1 MADTVIKRDGHVVPF
16 NKEKIGAAILK
27 AMKYGSGIE
36 KEKIANDIADEIE
49 DELKNVIEVP
59 ISDIE
64 TLVYNK
70 LISKKQRLTAKAY
83 EDYRAVREYQRQHNT
98 IDNKVLGIIDGT
110 NKASLSENSNK
121 NEALISTCR
130 DLVAEE
136 VSKDISLRMMLP
148 PHIAQA
154 HQEGII
160 HIHDLGHYLNH
171 SFNCCLV
178 NLEDMLQNGTV
189 INGKMIEKP
198 HSFRTACT
206 IATQI
211 IAQVAS
217 AQFGGQ
223 TITLSHLAPFVRISE
238 KIIRKEV
245 EEEQIAAHNKIYGGN
260 LISFSDDM
268 KLAIEEI
275 VQKRLAKEVRD
286 GVQTFQYQI
295 NTLQTS
301 NGQSPFLSVFMYIA
315 ENPEYEKET
324 AMIIE
329 EFIRQ
334 RIQGM
339 KNEVGVWITPAF
351 PKLLYVL
358 DENNMHEDSEYWH
371 ITELAAKCVAK
382 RMMPDF
388 ISAKHMRQNYEGNVF
403 GCMGCRAWLSPY
415 KGDINNEEGIYK
427 WYGRFNMGLT
437 SINLADCGMSAQGS
451 IDDFWKIF
459 DERLELCYES
469 LMLRYE
475 KLKNVTSDAS
485 PIHWQHGAIARLPK
499 HTPIYPLLQNGY
511 STITLGYIGVYE
523 CVKALLGVSHTTSE
537 GEKLAIEI
545 VSYMKKKVLDWKKR
559 TGLGFALYG
568 TPSESLTEKFAQA
581 TVRRWGTVDGESN
594 RNFLTNS
601 YHVFVEEK
609 INAFDKLK
617 FESQFHPISSG
628 GCISYV
634 EAVNLTNNIPAVL
647 SLIQYIY
654 DNIQYAEINTKSDY
668 CHVCGYDGE
677 IMIDDNL
684 DWYCPNCGNRDKS
697 KMNVVRRT
705 CGYLGENFWNKG
717 RTEEIKNRYVHLGS
731 GD

>member
-1 MADTVIKRDGHVVPF
+1 MYVTKRDGRQVSF
-16 NKEKIGAAILK
+16 DKNKIETAILK
-27 AMKYGSGIE
+27 AMHQGSGVI
-36 KEKIANDIADEIE
+36 KNKIAQDIADEIE
-49 DELKNVIEVP
+49 NELSELSEVSISEIEM
-59 ISDIE
+59 
-64 TLVYNK
+64 LVYSK
-70 LISKKQRLTAKAY
+70 LIAKKQKLTAKAY

-98 IDNKVLGIIDGT
+98 IDNKVLGIVDGT

-154 HQEGII
+154 HQDGLI
-160 HIHDLGHYLNH
+160 HIHDLGHYLNP

-178 NLEDMLQNGTV
+178 NIADMLQNGTV
-189 INGKMIEKP
+189 INGKLIEKP

-223 TITLSHLAPFVRISE
+223 TMTLSHLAPFVRISE
-238 KIIRKEV
+238 ERIRAEV
-245 EEEQIAAHNKIYGGN
+245 EDEVFNIMEHGVYDSSMI
-260 LISFSDDM
+260 D
-268 KLAIEEI
+268 EV

-329 EFIRQ
+329 EFIKQ

-358 DENNMHEDSEYWH
+358 DENNIHEDSEYWY
-371 ITELAAKCVAK
+371 ITQLAAECVSK

-388 ISAKHMRQNYEGNVF
+388 ISAKHMKQNYEGNVF

-415 KGDINNEEGIYK
+415 KGEINNEEGTYK

-437 SINLADCGMSAQGS
+437 SINLADCGLSAQGN

-469 LMLRYE
+469 LLLRYE
-475 KLKNVTSDAS
+475 KLKNVTSDVS

-499 HTPIYPLLQNGY
+499 HTPIYPLLQDGY
-511 STITLGYIGVYE
+511 ATITLGYIGVYE
-523 CVKALLGVSHTTSE
+523 CVKALTGASHTTPD
-537 GEKLAIEI
+537 GEKLALEI
-545 VSYMKKKVLDWKKR
+545 VKYMKSKVIEWKKR

-568 TPSESLTEKFAQA
+568 TPSESLTEKFANA
-581 TVRRWGTVDGESN
+581 TVRRWGTVDGEET
-594 RNFLTNS
+594 RGFLTNS

-609 INAFDKLK
+609 IDAFEKLK

-628 GCISYV
+628 GCISYI
-634 EAVNLTNNIPAVL
+634 EAVNLTGNIPAVL
-647 SLIQYIY
+647 SVIQYIY

-668 CHVCGYDGE
+668 CHTCGYDGE
-677 IMIDDNL
+677 IMIDENL
-684 DWYCPNCGNRDKS
+684 DWYCPNCGNTDKS

-705 CGYLGENFWNKG
+705 CGYLGENFWNRG
-717 RTEEIKNRYVHLGS
+717 RTEEIKNRYVHLGA

>member
-1 MADTVIKRDGHVVPF
+1 MNVIKRDGRKVPF
-16 NKEKIGAAILK
+16 DKNKIKAAILK
-27 AMKYGSGIE
+27 AMIQGSGVV
-36 KEKIANDIADEIE
+36 KEKIAEDIANDIENELNDLNEI
-49 DELKNVIEVP
+49 DISKIEFA
-59 ISDIE
+59 
-64 TLVYNK
+64 VYSK
-70 LISKKQRLTAKAY
+70 LIAKKQKLTAKSY

-121 NEALISTCR
+121 NETLISTCR

-154 HQEGII
+154 HQDGII

-217 AQFGGQ
+217 GQFGGQ
-223 TITLSHLAPFVRISE
+223 TISVAHLAPFVRTSKERIENELKEELSLVHVDLTNDAFD
-238 KIIRKEV
+238 KIVK
-245 EEEQIAAHNKIYGGN
+245 
-260 LISFSDDM
+260 
-268 KLAIEEI
+268 
-275 VQKRLAKEVRD
+275 KRLAKEVRD

-301 NGQSPFLSVFMYIA
+301 NGQSPFLSVFMYIS

-358 DENNMHEDSEYWH
+358 DENNIHEDGEYWH
-371 ITELAAKCVAK
+371 ITELAAECVSK

-403 GCMGCRAWLSPY
+403 GC
-415 KGDINNEEGIYK
+415 INK
-427 WYGRFNMGLT
+427 
-437 SINLADCGMSAQGS
+437 
-451 IDDFWKIF
+451 
-459 DERLELCYES
+459 
-469 LMLRYE
+469 
-475 KLKNVTSDAS
+475 
-485 PIHWQHGAIARLPK
+485 
-499 HTPIYPLLQNGY
+499 
-511 STITLGYIGVYE
+511 
-523 CVKALLGVSHTTSE
+523 
-537 GEKLAIEI
+537 
-545 VSYMKKKVLDWKKR
+545 
-559 TGLGFALYG
+559 
-568 TPSESLTEKFAQA
+568 
-581 TVRRWGTVDGESN
+581 
-594 RNFLTNS
+594 
-601 YHVFVEEK
+601 
-609 INAFDKLK
+609 
-617 FESQFHPISSG
+617 
-628 GCISYV
+628 
-634 EAVNLTNNIPAVL
+634 
-647 SLIQYIY
+647 
-654 DNIQYAEINTKSDY
+654 
-668 CHVCGYDGE
+668 
-677 IMIDDNL
+677 
-684 DWYCPNCGNRDKS
+684 
-697 KMNVVRRT
+697 T
-705 CGYLGENFWNKG
+705 CA
-717 RTEEIKNRYVHLGS
+717 
-731 GD
+731 

>member
-1 MADTVIKRDGHVVPF
+1 MNVIKRDGRIVPF
-16 NKEKIGAAILK
+16 DKNKIKTAILK
-27 AMKYGSGIE
+27 AMHQGSGVI
-36 KEKIANDIADEIE
+36 KEKIAEDVANEIE
-49 DELKNVIEVP
+49 NEFLDVAEISISQIEL
-59 ISDIE
+59 
-64 TLVYNK
+64 LVYNK
-70 LISKKQRLTAKAY
+70 LISKRQKLTAKAY

-98 IDNKVLGIIDGT
+98 IDNKVLGIVDGT

-136 VSKDISLRMMLP
+136 VSKDIALRMMLP

-154 HQEGII
+154 HQDGLI
-160 HIHDLGHYLNH
+160 HIHDLGHYLNP

-178 NLEDMLQNGTV
+178 NLWDMLMNGTV
-189 INGKMIEKP
+189 INGKLIERP
-198 HSFRTACT
+198 HRFRTACT

-217 AQFGGQ
+217 GQFGGQ
-223 TITLSHLAPFVRISE
+223 TITLSHLAPFVRFSE
-238 KIIRKEV
+238 AIIRKEV
-245 EEEQIAAHNKIYGGN
+245 EEECKELWDINFQSDDYINKIV
-260 LISFSDDM
+260 
-268 KLAIEEI
+268 A
-275 VQKRLAKEVRD
+275 KRLSKEVRD

-301 NGQSPFLSVFMYIA
+301 NGQAPFLSVFMYIA

-324 AMIIE
+324 AMIVE

-339 KNEVGVWITPAF
+339 KNEVGAWITPAF

-358 DENNMHEDSEYWH
+358 DENNIHEDSEYWH
-371 ITELAAKCVAK
+371 ITERAAECVSK

-415 KGDINNEEGIYK
+415 NGDINNEESNYK

-437 SINLADCGMSAQGS
+437 SINLADCGMSAQGN
-451 IDDFWKIF
+451 IEDFWNIF

-469 LMLRYE
+469 LMLRYG
-475 KLKNVTSDAS
+475 KLENVTSDVS

-499 HTPIYPLLQNGY
+499 HTPIYPLLQDGY
-511 STITLGYIGVYE
+511 ATITLGYIGVYE
-523 CVKALLGVSHTTSE
+523 CVKSLLGVSHTTPD
-537 GEKLAIEI
+537 GEKLALEI
-545 VSYMKKKVLDWKKR
+545 VKYMKAKVLEWKKR

-568 TPSESLTEKFAQA
+568 TPSESLTEKFANA
-581 TVRRWGTVDGESN
+581 TVKRWGTVDGEEA
-594 RNFLTNS
+594 RGFLTNS
-601 YHVFVEEK
+601 YHVFVEEE

-628 GCISYV
+628 GCISYI

-647 SLIQYIY
+647 SVIKYIY

-677 IMIDDNL
+677 IMIDENL
-684 DWYCPNCGNRDKS
+684 DWYCPNCGNKDKS

-717 RTEEIKNRYVHLGS
+717 RTEEIKNRYVHLGA

>member
-1 MADTVIKRDGHVVPF
+1 MADTVVKRNGHIVPF
-16 NKEKIGAAILK
+16 NKEKISTAIIK
-27 AMKYGSGIE
+27 AMKYGSGVE
-36 KEKIANDIADEIE
+36 KEKIANDIANEIE
-49 DELKNVIEVP
+49 IELKDAVQVSISEIEN
-59 ISDIE
+59 
-64 TLVYNK
+64 LVYNK

-178 NLEDMLQNGTV
+178 NLDDMLQNGTV

-223 TITLSHLAPFVRISE
+223 TITLSHLAPFVKISE
-238 KIIRKEV
+238 ERIRREV
-245 EEEQIAAHNKIYGGN
+245 EEEWSGFIGYEIQDRIN
-260 LISFSDDM
+260 
-268 KLAIEEI
+268 EI

-324 AMIIE
+324 AMIVE

-358 DENNMHEDSEYWH
+358 DENNIHEDSEYWH
-371 ITELAAKCVAK
+371 ITELAAECVSK

-415 KGDINNEEGIYK
+415 KGGINNEEGKYK

-451 IDDFWKIF
+451 VEDFWKIF
-459 DERLELCYES
+459 EERLELCYES

-499 HTPIYPLLQNGY
+499 HAPILPLLQDGY
-511 STITLGYIGVYE
+511 ATITLGYIGVYE
-523 CVKALLGVSHTTSE
+523 CVKSLLGVSHTTPE
-537 GEKLAIEI
+537 GEKLALEI
-545 VSYMKKKVLDWKKR
+545 VKYMKKKILEWKKR

-601 YHVFVEEK
+601 YHVFVEEE
-609 INAFDKLK
+609 INAFDKLR

-628 GCISYV
+628 GCISYI

-647 SLIQYIY
+647 SVIQYIY

-705 CGYLGENFWNKG
+705 CGYLGENFWNRG
-717 RTEEIKNRYVHLGS
+717 RTEEIKNRYVHLGA

>member
-1 MADTVIKRDGHVVPF
+1 MNVKKRNGDIVPF
-16 NKEKIGAAILK
+16 NKEKISIAILK
-27 AMKYGSGIE
+27 AMRYGSGIE
-36 KEKIANDIADEIE
+36 KEKIANDIANEIE
-49 DELKNVIEVP
+49 IELQEVP
-59 ISDIE
+59 EASISDIE

-154 HQEGII
+154 HQDGII

-178 NLEDMLQNGTV
+178 NLGDMLQNGTV

-217 AQFGGQ
+217 GQFGGQ

-238 KIIRKEV
+238 ERIRQEV
-245 EEEQIAAHNKIYGGN
+245 ENEAELFEN
-260 LISFSDDM
+260 LAENPNFKNI
-268 KLAIEEI
+268 IEKI

-315 ENPEYEKET
+315 ENQEYEKET

-358 DENNMHEDSEYWH
+358 DENNIHENSEYWH
-371 ITELAAKCVAK
+371 ITELAAECVSK

-415 KGDINNEEGIYK
+415 KGGINNEEGKYK

-437 SINLADCGMSAQGS
+437 SINLADCGMSAQGN
-451 IDDFWKIF
+451 IDDFWEIF
-459 DERLELCYES
+459 EERLELCFES

-499 HTPIYPLLQNGY
+499 HAPIYPLLQDGY
-511 STITLGYIGVYE
+511 ATITLGYIGVYE
-523 CVKALLGVSHTTSE
+523 CVKSLLGVSHTTPE
-537 GEKLAIEI
+537 GEKLALEI
-545 VSYMKKKVLDWKKR
+545 VKYMKKKVLDWKKR

-581 TVRRWGTVDGESN
+581 TVRRWGTVDGESD

-601 YHVFVEEK
+601 YHVFVEEE

-628 GCISYV
+628 GCISYI
-634 EAVNLTNNIPAVL
+634 EAVNLTNNISAVL
-647 SLIQYIY
+647 SVIKYIY

-705 CGYLGENFWNKG
+705 CGYLGENFWNRG
-717 RTEEIKNRYVHLGS
+717 RTEEIKNRYVHLGA

>member
-1 MADTVIKRDGHVVPF
+1 MDVIKRDGRRVPF
-16 NKEKIGAAILK
+16 EKDKIKLAILR
-27 AMKYGSGIE
+27 AMNQGSGVK
-36 KEKIANDIADEIE
+36 KEKIAEDIANEITTE
-49 DELKNVIEVP
+49 SEGMNEIS

-64 TLVYNK
+64 ISVYNK
-70 LISKKQRLTAKAY
+70 LISKKQKLTARAY

-98 IDNKVLGIIDGT
+98 IDNKVLGIVDGT

-121 NEALISTCR
+121 NESLISTCR

-136 VSKDISLRMMLP
+136 VSKDIALRMMLP

-160 HIHDLGHYLNH
+160 HVHDLGHYLNP

-178 NLEDMLQNGTV
+178 NLDDMLQNGTV
-189 INGKMIEKP
+189 INGKLIEKP

-217 AQFGGQ
+217 GQFGGQ
-223 TITLSHLAPFVRISE
+223 TMTLSHLAPFVRISE
-238 KIIRKEV
+238 QKIRKEV
-245 EEEQIAAHNKIYGGN
+245 KEELYNIIGYGIDN
-260 LISFSDDM
+260 PSLIED
-268 KLAIEEI
+268 I
-275 VQKRLAKEVRD
+275 VTKRLAKEIRD

-301 NGQSPFLSVFMYIA
+301 NGQAPFLSVFMYIS
-315 ENPEYEKET
+315 ENSEYEKET

-339 KNEVGVWITPAF
+339 KNEVGVWTTPAF

-358 DENNMHEDSEYWH
+358 DENNIYEDSEYWH
-371 ITELAAKCVAK
+371 ITQLAAQCIPV
-382 RMMPDF
+382 RMMPDL

-415 KGDINNEEGIYK
+415 KGGINNEEGKYK

-437 SINLADCGMSAQGS
+437 SINLADCGLSAQGN

-475 KLKNVTSDAS
+475 KLKNVTSDVS
-485 PIHWQHGAIARLPK
+485 PIHWQYGAIARLPK
-499 HTPIYPLLQNGY
+499 HAPIYPLLQDGY
-511 STITLGYIGVYE
+511 ATITLGYIGVYE
-523 CVKALLGVSHTTSE
+523 CVKSLIGVSHTSPE
-537 GEKLAIEI
+537 GEKLAVEI
-545 VSYMKKKVLDWKKR
+545 VSYMKSKVTEWKKR

-568 TPSESLTEKFAQA
+568 TPSESLTEKFANA
-581 TVRRWGTVDGESN
+581 TVRRWGTVDGTEV
-594 RNFLTNS
+594 RGFLTNS

-609 INAFDKLK
+609 IDAFSKLK

-628 GCISYV
+628 GCISYI
-634 EAVNLTNNIPAVL
+634 ESVNLTKNIPAVL
-647 SLIQYIY
+647 ELMKYIY
-654 DNIQYAEINTKSDY
+654 DNIQYAEVNTKSDY
-668 CHVCGYDGE
+668 CHACGYDGE
-677 IMIDDNL
+677 IMIDENL
-684 DWYCPNCGNRDKS
+684 EWYCPNCGNRDKS
-697 KMNVVRRT
+697 RMNVVRRT

-717 RTEEIKNRYVHLGS
+717 RTEEIKNRYVHLGC

>member
-1 MADTVIKRDGHVVPF
+1 MANTVVKRDGHIVSF
-16 NKEKIGAAILK
+16 DKEKISIAILK
-27 AMKYGSGIE
+27 AMKHGSGIE
-36 KEKIANDIADEIE
+36 KEKIANDIANEIE
-49 DELKNVIEVP
+49 SELADVETVS

-148 PHIAQA
+148 AHIAQA
-154 HQEGII
+154 HQDGII

-238 KIIRKEV
+238 ETIRKEV
-245 EEEQIAAHNKIYGGN
+245 EDEFSGMYGYEDYSGYN
-260 LISFSDDM
+260 QLIEMCIDEAV
-268 KLAIEEI
+268 K
-275 VQKRLAKEVRD
+275 KRLAKEIRD

-334 RIQGM
+334 RIKGM

-358 DENNMHEDSEYWH
+358 DENNIHEDSEYWH
-371 ITELAAKCVAK
+371 ITELAAECVSK

-415 KGDINNEEGIYK
+415 KGDINNEDGQYK

-437 SINLADCGMSAQGS
+437 SINLADCGMSAQGN
-451 IDDFWKIF
+451 IEDFWKIF

-499 HTPIYPLLQNGY
+499 HAPIYPLLQNGY

-523 CVKALLGVSHTTSE
+523 CVKSLLGVSHTTTE
-537 GEKLAIEI
+537 GEKLALEI

-581 TVRRWGTVDGESN
+581 TVRRWGTVDGESD

-717 RTEEIKNRYVHLGS
+717 RTEEIKNRYVHLGA

>member
-1 MADTVIKRDGHVVPF
+1 MIVVKRDGREVPF
-16 NKEKIGAAILK
+16 
-27 AMKYGSGIE
+27 E
-36 KEKIANDIADEIE
+36 KEKIKKAILRAMNQGSGIKKEKIAEDIANEINDEFQNKDNISISEIE
-49 DELKNVIEVP
+49 M
-59 ISDIE
+59 S
-64 TLVYNK
+64 VYNK
-70 LISKKQRLTAKAY
+70 LIAKKQKLTARAY

-110 NKASLSENSNK
+110 NKASLAENSNK
-121 NEALISTCR
+121 NETLISTCR

-154 HQEGII
+154 HQEGVI
-160 HIHDLGHYLNH
+160 HVHDLGHYLNP
-171 SFNCCLV
+171 SFNCCLI
-178 NLEDMLQNGTV
+178 NLDDMLQNGTV
-189 INGKMIEKP
+189 INGKLIEKP

-217 AQFGGQ
+217 GQFGGQ
-223 TITLSHLAPFVRISE
+223 TMTVSHLAPFVRISE
-238 KIIRKEV
+238 EKIRKEV
-245 EEEQIAAHNKIYGGN
+245 YEEIDLFENAGENPEYK
-260 LISFSDDM
+260 
-268 KLAIEEI
+268 KLIEEI

-301 NGQSPFLSVFMYIA
+301 NGQAPFLSVFMYIS
-315 ENPEYEKET
+315 ENSEYEKET

-329 EFIRQ
+329 EFIKQ

-339 KNEVGVWITPAF
+339 KNEVGVWHTPAF

-358 DENNMHEDSEYWH
+358 DENNIFEDSKYWH
-371 ITELAAKCVAK
+371 ITENAAKCISI
-382 RMMPDF
+382 RMMPDL
-388 ISAKHMRQNYEGNVF
+388 ISAKHMKQNYEGNVF

-415 KGDINNEEGIYK
+415 KGGINNEEGKYK

-451 IDDFWKIF
+451 IEDFWKIF

-475 KLKNVTSDAS
+475 KLKNVTSDVS

-499 HTPIYPLLQNGY
+499 HAPIYPLLQDGY
-511 STITLGYIGVYE
+511 ATITLGYIGVYE
-523 CVKALLGVSHTTSE
+523 CVRALLGVSHTNPD
-537 GEKLAIEI
+537 GEKLAVEI
-545 VSYMKKKVLDWKKR
+545 VSYMKSKVLEWKKR

-568 TPSESLTEKFAQA
+568 TPSESLTEKFANA
-581 TVRRWGTVDGESN
+581 TVRRWGTVDGEEV
-594 RNFLTNS
+594 RGFLTNS

-609 INAFDKLK
+609 IDAFEKLK

-628 GCISYV
+628 GCISYI

-647 SLIQYIY
+647 SVMKYIY

-668 CHVCGYDGE
+668 CHECGYDGE

-684 DWYCPNCGNRDKS
+684 DWYCPNCGNRDKN

-705 CGYLGENFWNKG
+705 CGYLGENYWNKG
-717 RTEEIKNRYVHLGS
+717 RTEEIKNRYVHLGC

>member
-1 MADTVIKRDGHVVPF
+1 MANTVVKRDGHVVPF
-16 NKEKIGAAILK
+16 DKEKINKAILK

-36 KEKIANDIADEIE
+36 KDKVASDIANEIE
-49 DELKNVIEVP
+49 TELKDVNEVL

-70 LISKKQRLTAKAY
+70 LISKKQKLTAKAY

-154 HQEGII
+154 HQDGII

-178 NLEDMLQNGTV
+178 NLDDMLQNGTV

-238 KIIRKEV
+238 ERIRHEV
-245 EEEQIAAHNKIYGGN
+245 EEEVSELWDINITSKSKIN
-260 LISFSDDM
+260 
-268 KLAIEEI
+268 EI
-275 VQKRLAKEVRD
+275 VSKRLAREVRD

-301 NGQSPFLSVFMYIA
+301 NGQSPFLSVFMYIS

-329 EFIRQ
+329 EFIKQ
-334 RIQGM
+334 RIRGM

-358 DENNMHEDSEYWH
+358 DENNVHEDSKYWH
-371 ITELAAKCVAK
+371 ITELAAECVSK

-415 KGDINNEEGIYK
+415 KGGINNEDGKYK

-437 SINLADCGMSAQGS
+437 SINLADCGMSAQGN
-451 IDDFWKIF
+451 IEDFWQIF

-499 HTPIYPLLQNGY
+499 HAPIYPLLQDGY
-511 STITLGYIGVYE
+511 ATITLGYIGVYE
-523 CVKALLGVSHTTSE
+523 CVKSLLGVSHTTPE
-537 GEKLAIEI
+537 GEKLALEI
-545 VSYMKKKVLDWKKR
+545 VKYMKKKILDWKKR

-581 TVRRWGTVDGESN
+581 TVRRWGTVDGESD

-628 GCISYV
+628 GCISYI

-647 SLIQYIY
+647 SVIQYIY

-677 IMIDDNL
+677 IMIDENL

-717 RTEEIKNRYVHLGS
+717 RTEEIKNRYVHLGA
-731 GD
+731 GE

>member
-1 MADTVIKRDGHVVPF
+1 MNVIKRNGSVVDF
-16 NKEKIGAAILK
+16 QKDKINKAILK
-27 AMKYGSGIE
+27 AMKQGSNVV
-36 KEKIANDIADEIE
+36 KPKIAEDIAEEIYNE
-49 DELKNVIEVP
+49 FKDIEV
-59 ISDIE
+59 INIVNIE
-64 TLVYNK
+64 TAVYNK
-70 LISKKQRLTAKAY
+70 LIAKKQKLTAKAY
-83 EDYRAVREYQRQHNT
+83 EGYRAVREYQRQQNT

-110 NKASLSENSNK
+110 NQETLTENSNK
-121 NEALISTCR
+121 NKTLISTAR

-148 PHIAQA
+148 PHLAQA

-160 HIHDLGHYLNH
+160 HIHDLGHYLNP

-217 AQFGGQ
+217 GQFGGQ

-238 KIIRKEV
+238 EKIRKEV
-245 EEEQIAAHNKIYGGN
+245 KEELMLINNQNWDNQIVEN
-260 LISFSDDM
+260 L
-268 KLAIEEI
+268 
-275 VQKRLAKEVRD
+275 VTRRLAKEVKD

-301 NGQSPFLSVFMYIA
+301 NGQSPFLSVFMYIS
-315 ENPEYEKET
+315 EIPEYEKET

-329 EFIRQ
+329 EFIKQ

-339 KNEVGVWITPAF
+339 KNEKGVWITPAF

-358 DENNMHEDSEYWH
+358 DENNINENSEYWY
-371 ITELAAKCVAK
+371 ITKLAAECVSK

-388 ISAKHMRQNYEGNVF
+388 ISAKHMKQNYEGNVF

-415 KGDINNEEGIYK
+415 KGNINNHEGEYK

-437 SINLADCGMSAQGS
+437 SINLGDCGLSAQEN
-451 IDDFWKIF
+451 IEDFWKIF
-459 DERLELCYES
+459 DERLELCFES

-475 KLKNVTSDAS
+475 KLKDVTSDVS
-485 PIHWQHGAIARLPK
+485 PIHWQNGAIARLPK
-499 HTPIYPLLQNGY
+499 HAPIYPLLQNGY
-511 STITLGYIGVYE
+511 ATITLGYIGIYE
-523 CVKALLGVSHTTSE
+523 CVKSLIGKSHTTE
-537 GEKLAIEI
+537 DGEKLALEI
-545 VSYMKKKVLDWKKR
+545 VKYMKSKVLEWKKR

-568 TPSESLTEKFAQA
+568 TPSESLTEKFANA
-581 TVRRWGTVDGESN
+581 CIKRWGTVDGEDV
-594 RNFLTNS
+594 RHFLTNS

-609 INAFDKLK
+609 IDAFSKLK

-628 GCISYV
+628 GCISYI

-647 SLIQYIY
+647 TLIKFIY

-677 IMIDDNL
+677 ILIDDNL
-684 DWYCPNCGNRDKS
+684 EWYCPNCQNRDKS

-705 CGYLGENFWNKG
+705 CGYLGENFWNEG

-731 GD
+731 GE

>member
-1 MADTVIKRDGHVVPF
+1 MNVIKRDGRKVPF
-16 NKEKIGAAILK
+16 
-27 AMKYGSGIE
+27 E
-36 KEKIANDIADEIE
+36 KEKIKNAILRAMNQGSGIKKEKIAEDIANEIAEEIKGMDE
-49 DELKNVIEVP
+49 VS

-64 TLVYNK
+64 MSVYNK
-70 LISKKQRLTAKAY
+70 LISKKQKLTARAY

-98 IDNKVLGIIDGT
+98 IDNKVLGIVDGT

-136 VSKDISLRMMLP
+136 VSKDIALRMMLP

-160 HIHDLGHYLNH
+160 HVHDLGHYLNP

-189 INGKMIEKP
+189 INGKLIEKP

-217 AQFGGQ
+217 GQFGGQ
-223 TITLSHLAPFVRISE
+223 TMTLSHLAPFVRISE
-238 KIIRKEV
+238 QRIREEV
-245 EEEQIAAHNKIYGGN
+245 EDEIYNIMEYGVENSNLVEQI
-260 LISFSDDM
+260 
-268 KLAIEEI
+268 
-275 VQKRLAKEVRD
+275 VTKRLAKEVRD

-301 NGQSPFLSVFMYIA
+301 NGQAPFLSVFMYID

-329 EFIRQ
+329 EFIKQ

-339 KNEVGVWITPAF
+339 KNEVGVWTTPAF

-358 DENNMHEDSEYWH
+358 DENNIHEDSEYWY
-371 ITELAAKCVAK
+371 ITKLAAQCIPV
-382 RMMPDF
+382 RMMPDL

-415 KGDINNEEGIYK
+415 KGGINNEEGVYK

-437 SINLADCGMSAQGS
+437 SINLADCGLSAQGS
-451 IDDFWKIF
+451 IEDFWKIF

-475 KLKNVTSDAS
+475 KLKNVTSDVS

-499 HTPIYPLLQNGY
+499 HTPIYPLLQDGY
-511 STITLGYIGVYE
+511 ATITLGYIGVYE
-523 CVKALLGVSHTTSE
+523 CVKSLLGVSHTNPE
-537 GEKLAIEI
+537 GEKLAVDI
-545 VSYMKKKVLDWKKR
+545 VSYMKSKIIEWKKR

-568 TPSESLTEKFAQA
+568 TPSESLTEKFANACVQ
-581 TVRRWGTVDGESN
+581 RWGTVDGTDV
-594 RNFLTNS
+594 RGFLTNS

-609 INAFDKLK
+609 IDAFSKLK

-628 GCISYV
+628 GCISYI
-634 EAVNLTNNIPAVL
+634 ESVNLTKNIPAVL
-647 SLIQYIY
+647 ELIKYIY
-654 DNIQYAEINTKSDY
+654 DNIQYAEVNTKSDY
-668 CHVCGYDGE
+668 CHECGYDGE
-677 IMIDDNL
+677 ILIDDNL

-697 KMNVVRRT
+697 RMNVVRRT

-717 RTEEIKNRYVHLGS
+717 RTEEIKNRYVHLGC

>member
-1 MADTVIKRDGHVVPF
+1 MANVVVKRDSQIAPF
-16 NKEKIGAAILK
+16 DKEKIKTAILK
-27 AMKYGSGIE
+27 AMKYGSGVE
-36 KEKIANDIADEIE
+36 KEKIANDIANEIE
-49 DELKNVIEVP
+49 SELINVDAVS

-64 TLVYNK
+64 ALVYNK

-189 INGKMIEKP
+189 INGKMIEKS

-238 KIIRKEV
+238 ERIRQEV
-245 EEEQIAAHNKIYGGN
+245 EEEVDLFENAGENPEYKNI
-260 LISFSDDM
+260 
-268 KLAIEEI
+268 IEEI

-301 NGQSPFLSVFMYIA
+301 NGQSPFLSVFMYIS

-334 RIQGM
+334 RIRGM

-358 DENNMHEDSEYWH
+358 DENNIHKDSKYWH
-371 ITELAAKCVAK
+371 ITELAAECVSK

-415 KGDINNEEGIYK
+415 KGNINNEEGTYK

-437 SINLADCGMSAQGS
+437 SINLADCGMSAQG
-451 IDDFWKIF
+451 IIEDFWKIF

>member
-1 MADTVIKRDGHVVPF
+1 MANTVVKRDGHIVPF
-16 NKEKIGAAILK
+16 NKEKISTAILK
-27 AMKYGSGIE
+27 AMKYGSGVE
-36 KEKIANDIADEIE
+36 KEKIANDIANEIE
-49 DELKNVIEVP
+49 DELKDIPEAT
-59 ISDIE
+59 ISEIE

-70 LISKKQRLTAKAY
+70 LISKKQKLTAKAY

-178 NLEDMLQNGTV
+178 NLIDMLWNGTV
-189 INGKMIEKP
+189 INGKMIERP

-217 AQFGGQ
+217 GQFGGQ
-223 TITLSHLAPFVRISE
+223 TITLSHLAPFVRIIEE
-238 KIIRKEV
+238 KIRQEV
-245 EEEQIAAHNKIYGGN
+245 EAEIDLFENAGENPQYKNI
-260 LISFSDDM
+260 
-268 KLAIEEI
+268 IEEI
-275 VQKRLAKEVRD
+275 VRKRLAKEVRD

-358 DENNMHEDSEYWH
+358 DENNIHEDSEYWH
-371 ITELAAKCVAK
+371 ITELAAECVSK

-415 KGDINNEEGIYK
+415 KGGINNEDGKYK

-437 SINLADCGMSAQGS
+437 SINLADCGMSAQGN
-451 IDDFWKIF
+451 IEDFWKIF
-459 DERLELCYES
+459 EERLELCYES
-469 LMLRYE
+469 LILRYE

-499 HTPIYPLLQNGY
+499 HAPILPLLQDGY
-511 STITLGYIGVYE
+511 ATITLGYIGVYE
-523 CVKALLGVSHTTSE
+523 CVKSLLGVSHTTPD
-537 GEKLAIEI
+537 GEKLALEI
-545 VSYMKKKVLDWKKR
+545 VKYMKKKILDWKKR

-581 TVRRWGTVDGESN
+581 TVRRWGTVDGESD

-601 YHVFVEEK
+601 YHVFVEEE

-628 GCISYV
+628 GCISYI

-647 SLIQYIY
+647 SVIRYIY

-677 IMIDDNL
+677 IMIDNNL

-717 RTEEIKNRYVHLGS
+717 RTEEIKNRYVHLGA
-731 GD
+731 GE

>member
-1 MADTVIKRDGHVVPF
+1 MNVIKRDGRKVPF
-16 NKEKIGAAILK
+16 
-27 AMKYGSGIE
+27 E
-36 KEKIANDIADEIE
+36 KEKIKNAILRAMNQGSGIKKEKIAEDIANEIAEEIKGMDE
-49 DELKNVIEVP
+49 VS

-64 TLVYNK
+64 MSVYNK
-70 LISKKQRLTAKAY
+70 LISKKQKLTARAY

-98 IDNKVLGIIDGT
+98 IDNKVLGIVDGT

-136 VSKDISLRMMLP
+136 VSKDIALRMMLP

-160 HIHDLGHYLNH
+160 HVHDLGHYLNP

-189 INGKMIEKP
+189 INGKLIEKP

-217 AQFGGQ
+217 GQFGGQ
-223 TITLSHLAPFVRISE
+223 TMTLSHLAPFVRISE
-238 KIIRKEV
+238 QRIREEV
-245 EEEQIAAHNKIYGGN
+245 EDEIYNIMEYGVENSNLVEQI
-260 LISFSDDM
+260 
-268 KLAIEEI
+268 
-275 VQKRLAKEVRD
+275 VTKRLAKEVRD

-301 NGQSPFLSVFMYIA
+301 NGQAPFLSVFMYID

-329 EFIRQ
+329 EFIKQ

-339 KNEVGVWITPAF
+339 KNEVGVWTTPAF

-358 DENNMHEDSEYWH
+358 DENNIHEDGEYWY
-371 ITELAAKCVAK
+371 ITKLAAQCIPV
-382 RMMPDF
+382 RMMPDL

-415 KGDINNEEGIYK
+415 KGGINNEEGVYK

-437 SINLADCGMSAQGS
+437 SINLADCGLSAQGS
-451 IDDFWKIF
+451 LDDFWKIF

-475 KLKNVTSDAS
+475 KLKNVTSDVS

-499 HTPIYPLLQNGY
+499 HTPIYPLLQDGY
-511 STITLGYIGVYE
+511 ATITLGYIGVYE
-523 CVKALLGVSHTTSE
+523 CVKSLLGVSHTNPE
-537 GEKLAIEI
+537 GEKLAVDI
-545 VSYMKKKVLDWKKR
+545 VSYMKSKIIEWKKR

-568 TPSESLTEKFAQA
+568 TPSESLTEKFANACVQ
-581 TVRRWGTVDGESN
+581 RWGTVDGTDV
-594 RNFLTNS
+594 RGFLTNS

-609 INAFDKLK
+609 IDAFSKLK

-628 GCISYV
+628 GCISYI
-634 EAVNLTNNIPAVL
+634 ESVNLTKNIPAVL
-647 SLIQYIY
+647 ELIKYIY
-654 DNIQYAEINTKSDY
+654 DNIQYAEVNTKSDY
-668 CHVCGYDGE
+668 CHECGYDGE
-677 IMIDDNL
+677 ILIDDNL

-697 KMNVVRRT
+697 RMNVVRRT

-717 RTEEIKNRYVHLGS
+717 RTEEIKNRYVHLGC

>member
-1 MADTVIKRDGHVVPF
+1 MANTVIKRDGHIVSF
-16 NKEKIGAAILK
+16 DKNKISIAILK
-27 AMKYGSGIE
+27 AMKHGSGIE
-36 KEKIANDIADEIE
+36 KEKIANDIANEIE
-49 DELKNVIEVP
+49 VELADTETVS

-238 KIIRKEV
+238 ERIREEVNEELNSFIQYGENPEDKQITENIIK
-245 EEEQIAAHNKIYGGN
+245 N
-260 LISFSDDM
+260 
-268 KLAIEEI
+268 
-275 VQKRLAKEVRD
+275 RLAKEVRD

-324 AMIIE
+324 AMIVE

-334 RIQGM
+334 RIKGM

-358 DENNMHEDSEYWH
+358 DENNIHEDSEYWH
-371 ITELAAKCVAK
+371 ITKLAAECVSK

-415 KGDINNEEGIYK
+415 KGDINNEEGEYK

-451 IDDFWKIF
+451 IEDFWKIF

-469 LMLRYE
+469 LLLRYE

-499 HTPIYPLLQNGY
+499 HAPIYPLLQDGY
-511 STITLGYIGVYE
+511 ATITLGYIGVYE
-523 CVKALLGVSHTTSE
+523 CVKSLLGVSHTTPE
-537 GEKLAIEI
+537 GEKLALEI
-545 VSYMKKKVLDWKKR
+545 VSYMKKKILDWKKR

-647 SLIQYIY
+647 SVIQYIY

-717 RTEEIKNRYVHLGS
+717 RTEEIKNRYVHLGA
-731 GD
+731 GE

>member
-1 MADTVIKRDGHVVPF
+1 MNVIKRNGRIVSFDK
-16 NKEKIGAAILK
+16 NKIKTAILR
-27 AMKYGSGIE
+27 AMHQGSGVI
-36 KEKIANDIADEIE
+36 KDKIADDIANEIENEFMGIDEINISQI
-49 DELKNVIEVP
+49 EL
-59 ISDIE
+59 S
-64 TLVYNK
+64 VYNK
-70 LISKKQRLTAKAY
+70 LITKKQKLTAKAY

-98 IDNKVLGIIDGT
+98 IDNKVLGIVDGT

-136 VSKDISLRMMLP
+136 VSKDIALRMMLP

-154 HQEGII
+154 HQDGLI
-160 HIHDLGHYLNH
+160 HIHDLGHYLNP

-178 NLEDMLQNGTV
+178 NLWDMLMNGTV

-198 HSFRTACT
+198 HSFRTVCT

-217 AQFGGQ
+217 GQFGGQ

-238 KIIRKEV
+238 ERIRKEV
-245 EEEQIAAHNKIYGGN
+245 EDEVYNIMKHESDATDLIDKIV
-260 LISFSDDM
+260 
-268 KLAIEEI
+268 A
-275 VQKRLAKEVRD
+275 KRLAKEVRD

-301 NGQSPFLSVFMYIA
+301 NGQAPFLSVFMYIA

-324 AMIIE
+324 AMIVE

-358 DENNMHEDSEYWH
+358 DENNIHEDSEYWY
-371 ITELAAKCVAK
+371 ITELAAECVSK

-415 KGDINNEEGIYK
+415 KGSTNNEEGSYK

-451 IDDFWKIF
+451 VEDFWKIF

-475 KLKNVTSDAS
+475 KLKNVTSDVS

-499 HTPIYPLLQNGY
+499 HTPIYPLLQDGY
-511 STITLGYIGVYE
+511 ATMTLGYIGVYE
-523 CVKALLGVSHTTSE
+523 CVKSLIGVSHTTPE

-545 VSYMKKKVLDWKKR
+545 VKYMKSKVLEWKKR

-568 TPSESLTEKFAQA
+568 TPSESLTEKFANA
-581 TVRRWGTVDGESN
+581 TVKRWGTVDGSEA
-594 RNFLTNS
+594 RGFLTNS
-601 YHVFVEEK
+601 YHVFVEEE
-609 INAFDKLK
+609 IGAFDKLK

-628 GCISYV
+628 GCISYI

-647 SLIQYIY
+647 SVIKYIY

-677 IMIDDNL
+677 IMIDENL
-684 DWYCPNCGNRDKS
+684 DWYCPNCGNKDKS

-705 CGYLGENFWNKG
+705 CGYLGENFWNRG
-717 RTEEIKNRYVHLGS
+717 RTEEIKNRYVHLGC

>member
-1 MADTVIKRDGHVVPF
+1 MNVIKRDGRIVDF
-16 NKEKIGAAILK
+16 NKDKINQAILK
-27 AMKYGSGIE
+27 AMKQGSNII
-36 KEKIANDIADEIE
+36 KPKIAEDIAEEIYNE
-49 DELKNVIEVP
+49 FK
-59 ISDIE
+59 DIE
-64 TLVYNK
+64 TIDIVDIETTVYNK
-70 LISKKQRLTAKAY
+70 LITKKQKLTAKAY
-83 EDYRAVREYQRQHNT
+83 EGYRAVREYQRQQNT

-110 NKASLSENSNK
+110 NQETLTENSNK
-121 NEALISTCR
+121 NKTLISTAR

-148 PHIAQA
+148 PHLAQA

-160 HIHDLGHYLNH
+160 HIHDLGHYLNP

-206 IATQI
+206 ISTQI

-217 AQFGGQ
+217 GQFGGQ

-238 KIIRKEV
+238 EKIRKEV
-245 EEEQIAAHNKIYGGN
+245 KEELMLINNQDWDNQIVEN
-260 LISFSDDM
+260 L
-268 KLAIEEI
+268 
-275 VQKRLAKEVRD
+275 VTKRLAKEVKD

-301 NGQSPFLSVFMYIA
+301 NGQSPFLSVFMYIS
-315 ENPEYEKET
+315 EIPEYEKET

-329 EFIRQ
+329 EFIKQ

-339 KNEVGVWITPAF
+339 KNEKGVWITPAF

-358 DENNMHEDSEYWH
+358 DENNINENSEYWY
-371 ITELAAKCVAK
+371 ITKLAAECVSK

-388 ISAKHMRQNYEGNVF
+388 ISAKHMKQNYEGNVF

-415 KGDINNEEGIYK
+415 KGNINNTEGQYK

-437 SINLADCGMSAQGS
+437 SINLGDCGLSAQGS
-451 IDDFWKIF
+451 IEDFWKIF

-475 KLKNVTSDAS
+475 KLKDVTSDVS
-485 PIHWQHGAIARLPK
+485 PIHWQNGAIARLPK
-499 HTPIYPLLQNGY
+499 HAPIFPLLQDGY
-511 STITLGYIGVYE
+511 ATITLGYIGVYE
-523 CVKALLGVSHTTSE
+523 CVKSLIGKSHTTE
-537 GEKLAIEI
+537 DGEKLALEI
-545 VSYMKKKVLDWKKR
+545 VKYMKTKVLEWKKR

-568 TPSESLTEKFAQA
+568 TPSESLTEKFANA
-581 TVRRWGTVDGESN
+581 CIRRWGTVDGEDI
-594 RNFLTNS
+594 RHFLTNS

-609 INAFDKLK
+609 IDAFSKLK

-628 GCISYV
+628 GCISYI

-647 SLIQYIY
+647 TLIKFIY

-677 IMIDDNL
+677 ILIDDNL
-684 DWYCPNCGNRDKS
+684 EWYCPNCQNRDKS

-705 CGYLGENFWNKG
+705 CGYLGENFWNEG

-731 GD
+731 GE

>member
-1 MADTVIKRDGHVVPF
+1 MAQTVIKRDGRKVAF
-16 NKEKIGAAILK
+16 DKDRIYNAIIK
-27 AMKYGSGIE
+27 AMSQGSGIK
-36 KEKIANDIADEIE
+36 KEKIAEDIATEIE
-49 DELKNVIEVP
+49 TELKCVNEVTIPQIEM
-59 ISDIE
+59 
-64 TLVYNK
+64 LVYSK
-70 LISKKQRLTAKAY
+70 LISKKQKLTAKSY

-98 IDNKVLGIIDGT
+98 IDNKVLGIVDGT

-160 HIHDLGHYLNH
+160 HIHDLGHYLNP

-178 NLEDMLQNGTV
+178 NLDDMLQNGTV
-189 INGKMIEKP
+189 INGKLIEKP

-223 TITLSHLAPFVRISE
+223 TVTLSHLAPFVKISE
-238 KIIRKEV
+238 ERIREEV
-245 EEEQIAAHNKIYGGN
+245 EEEIGLFENAGENPEYKNI
-260 LISFSDDM
+260 
-268 KLAIEEI
+268 IEKI

-301 NGQSPFLSVFMYIA
+301 NGQSPFLSVFMYIN

-339 KNEVGVWITPAF
+339 KNEVGVWVTPAF

-358 DENNMHEDSEYWH
+358 DENNIYEDSEYWY
-371 ITELAAKCVAK
+371 ITELASRCIPK
-382 RMMPDF
+382 RMMPDL
-388 ISAKHMRQNYEGNVF
+388 ISAKHMKQNYEGNVF

-415 KGDINNEEGIYK
+415 KGGINNEEGQYK

-437 SINLADCGMSAQGS
+437 SINLADCGLSAQGN

-459 DERLELCYES
+459 DERLELCFES

-475 KLKNVTSDAS
+475 KLKNVTSDVS

-499 HTPIYPLLQNGY
+499 HAPIYPLLQDGY
-511 STITLGYIGVYE
+511 ATITLGYIGVYE
-523 CVKALLGVSHTTSE
+523 CVKALIGQSHTTTE
-537 GEKLAIEI
+537 GEKLALEI
-545 VSYMKKKVLDWKKR
+545 VKYMKSKVVEWKER

-568 TPSESLTEKFAQA
+568 TPSESLTEKFANA
-581 TVRRWGTVDGESN
+581 TVKRWGTVDGTDV
-594 RNFLTNS
+594 RGFLTNS
-601 YHVFVEEK
+601 YHIFVEEK
-609 INAFDKLK
+609 IDAFSKLK

-628 GCISYV
+628 GCISYI

-647 SLIQYIY
+647 SVMKYIY
-654 DNIQYAEINTKSDY
+654 ENIQYAEINTKSDY
-668 CHVCGYDGE
+668 CHSCGYDGE

-684 DWYCPNCGNRDKS
+684 EWYCPNCGNRDKTR
-697 KMNVVRRT
+697 MNVVRRT

-717 RTEEIKNRYVHLGS
+717 RTEEIKNRYVHLGC

>member
-1 MADTVIKRDGHVVPF
+1 MASTVIKRDGRIVPF
-16 NKEKIGAAILK
+16 DKGKIKAAILK
-27 AMKYGSGIE
+27 AMEYGNGI
-36 KEKIANDIADEIE
+36 KKDKIANDIADEIE
-49 DELKNVIEVP
+49 IELKDISETTISNIE
-59 ISDIE
+59 E
-64 TLVYNK
+64 LVYNK
-70 LISKKQRLTAKAY
+70 LISKKQKLTAKAY

-238 KIIRKEV
+238 EMIRKEV
-245 EEEQIAAHNKIYGGN
+245 EEEFDIISYGDKPIGRDIVN
-260 LISFSDDM
+260 ID
-268 KLAIEEI
+268 KV

-324 AMIIE
+324 AMIVE

-334 RIQGM
+334 RIKGM

-358 DENNMHEDSEYWH
+358 DENNIHENSEYWY
-371 ITELAAKCVAK
+371 ITELAAECVSK

-415 KGDINNEEGIYK
+415 KGDINNEDGQYK

-437 SINLADCGMSAQGS
+437 SINLADCGMSAQGN
-451 IDDFWKIF
+451 IEDFWKIF

-469 LMLRYE
+469 LLLRYE

-499 HTPIYPLLQNGY
+499 HAPIYPLLQNGY

-523 CVKALLGVSHTTSE
+523 CVKSLLGVSHTTSD
-537 GEKLAIEI
+537 GEKLALEI

-717 RTEEIKNRYVHLGS
+717 RTEEIKNRYVHLGA

>member
-1 MADTVIKRDGHVVPF
+1 MEVIKRDGTVVAF
-16 NKEKIGAAILK
+16 DKQKIIIAITK
-27 AMKYGSGIE
+27 AMQSNGKVI
-36 KEKIANDIADEIE
+36 KNIVNDIANEIE
-49 DELKNVIEVP
+49 MELQDKEL
-59 ISDIE
+59 ISIADIE
-64 TLVYNK
+64 LMVYQK
-70 LISKKQRLTAKAY
+70 LIEKGENLTAKAY
-83 EDYRAVREYQRQHNT
+83 EDYRAVREYQRKHNT
-98 IDNKVLGIIDGT
+98 IDNKVLGIINGT
-110 NKASLSENSNK
+110 NKEILNENSNK
-121 NEALISTCR
+121 NETLVSTSR

-136 VSKDISLRMMLP
+136 VSKDIALRMMFP

-160 HIHDLGHYLNH
+160 HIHDLGHYLNK

-178 NLEDMLQNGTV
+178 NLDDMLQNGTV
-189 INGKMIEKP
+189 INGKLVEKP

-217 AQFGGQ
+217 GQFGGQ
-223 TITLSHLAPFVRISE
+223 TVSVSHLAPFVRISAE
-238 KIIRKEV
+238 RIRAEV
-245 EEEQIAAHNKIYGGN
+245 EDEFAELKEYDSYSGYQSLLNEQ
-260 LISFSDDM
+260 
-268 KLAIEEI
+268 IEEI
-275 VQKRLAKEVRD
+275 INKRLVKEVSD

-301 NGQSPFLSVFMYIA
+301 NGQSPFLSVFMYIS
-315 ENPEYEKET
+315 ERPEYEKET

-329 EFIRQ
+329 EMIKQ

-339 KNEVGVWITPAF
+339 KNEKGVWITPAF

-358 DENNMHEDSEYWH
+358 DENNITENSEYWYL
-371 ITELAAKCVAK
+371 TNLAAKCVSK

-415 KGDINNEEGIYK
+415 KGGINNEEGHYK

-437 SINLADCGMSAQGS
+437 SINLADCGMSAKGN
-451 IDDFWKIF
+451 INDFWEIF
-459 DERLELCYES
+459 EERLELCFES
-469 LMLRYE
+469 LMLRYH
-475 KLKNVTSDAS
+475 KLENVTSDAS
-485 PIHWQHGAIARLPK
+485 PIHWQYGAIARLPK
-499 HTPIYPLLQNGY
+499 HAPIKPLLQNGY
-511 STITLGYIGVYE
+511 ATISLGYIGVYE
-523 CVKALLGVSHTTSE
+523 CVKSLIGKSHTTPE
-537 GEKLAIEI
+537 GEKLALKI
-545 VSYMKKKVLDWKKR
+545 VQYMKDKVLEWKQR

-568 TPSESLTEKFAQA
+568 TPSESLTEKFANA
-581 TVRRWGTVDGESN
+581 TVRRWGTVDGEEK
-594 RNFLTNS
+594 RGFLTNS
-601 YHVFVEEK
+601 YHVFVEEP

-628 GCISYV
+628 GCISYI

-647 SLIQYIY
+647 SVIKFIY

-668 CHVCGYDGE
+668 CHECGYTGE
-677 IMIDDNL
+677 IMIDENL

-717 RTEEIKNRYVHLGS
+717 RTEEIKNRYVHLGA

>member
-1 MADTVIKRDGHVVPF
+1 MTVIKRDGREVPF
-16 NKEKIGAAILK
+16 DKDKIRLAISR
-27 AMKYGSGIE
+27 AMHQGSGVI
-36 KEKIANDIADEIE
+36 KEKIAEDVANEIADELSLVDKIQISQIE
-49 DELKNVIEVP
+49 M
-59 ISDIE
+59 
-64 TLVYNK
+64 LVYNK
-70 LISKKQRLTAKAY
+70 LIAKKQKLTAKAY
-83 EDYRAVREYQRQHNT
+83 ENYRAVREYQRQHNT
-98 IDNKVLGIIDGT
+98 IDNKVLGIVDGT

-154 HQEGII
+154 HQDGLI
-160 HIHDLGHYLNH
+160 HIHDLGHYLNP

-178 NLEDMLQNGTV
+178 NLDDMLQNGTV
-189 INGKMIEKP
+189 INGKLIEKP

-217 AQFGGQ
+217 GQFGGQ
-223 TITLSHLAPFVRISE
+223 TVTLSHLAPFVRISKE
-238 KIIRKEV
+238 RIRKEV
-245 EEEQIAAHNKIYGGN
+245 EEECEDFWDPN
-260 LISFSDDM
+260 LITKEYID
-268 KLAIEEI
+268 K
-275 VQKRLAKEVRD
+275 VVNKRLEKEVRD

-301 NGQSPFLSVFMYIA
+301 NGQAPFLSVFMYIS
-315 ENPEYEKET
+315 ENKEYEKET
-324 AMIIE
+324 AMLIE
-329 EFIRQ
+329 EFIKQ
-334 RIQGM
+334 RIKGM

-358 DENNMHEDSEYWH
+358 DENNVHEDSEYWH
-371 ITELAAKCVAK
+371 ITELAAECVSK

-415 KGDINNEEGIYK
+415 KGSTNNEKGAYK

-437 SINLADCGMSAQGS
+437 SINLADCGMSAQGN
-451 IDDFWKIF
+451 IEDFWKIF
-459 DERLELCYES
+459 DERLELCYDS

-475 KLKNVTSDAS
+475 KLKNVTSDVS

-499 HTPIYPLLQNGY
+499 HTPIYPLLQDGY
-511 STITLGYIGVYE
+511 ATITLGYIGVYE
-523 CVKALLGVSHTTSE
+523 CVKSLIGKSHTTPE

-545 VSYMKKKVLDWKKR
+545 VKYMKSKVLEWKKR

-568 TPSESLTEKFAQA
+568 TPSESLTEKFANA
-581 TVRRWGTVDGESN
+581 TVKRWGTVDGESA
-594 RNFLTNS
+594 RGFLTNS
-601 YHVFVEEK
+601 YHVFVEEE

-628 GCISYV
+628 GSISYI

-647 SLIQYIY
+647 SVIKYIY

-677 IMIDDNL
+677 ILIDENL
-684 DWYCPNCGNRDKS
+684 DWYCPSCGNRDKS

-717 RTEEIKNRYVHLGS
+717 RTEEIKNRYVHLGA
-731 GD
+731 GE

>member
-1 MADTVIKRDGHVVPF
+1 MKVKKRNGRMTEFDKG
-16 NKEKIGAAILK
+16 KIVTAILK
-27 AMKYGSGIE
+27 AMEYGSGIK
-36 KEKIANDIADEIE
+36 KEKIANDIANEIE
-49 DELKNVIEVP
+49 AELQNKDIIS

-64 TLVYNK
+64 GLVYNK
-70 LISKKQRLTAKAY
+70 LITKKQKLTAKAY

-154 HQEGII
+154 HQDGII

-189 INGKMIEKP
+189 INGKLIEKP

-223 TITLSHLAPFVRISE
+223 TITLSHLAPFVRIS
-238 KIIRKEV
+238 KERIECELK
-245 EEEQIAAHNKIYGGN
+245 EELSLVHMDLTHEA
-260 LISFSDDM
+260 FS
-268 KLAIEEI
+268 EV

-301 NGQSPFLSVFMYIA
+301 NGQSPFLSVFMYIS
-315 ENPEYEKET
+315 EDKEYEKET

-329 EFIRQ
+329 EFIKQ

-358 DENNMHEDSEYWH
+358 DEDNIHEDSEYWY
-371 ITELAAKCVAK
+371 ITKLAAECVSK

-415 KGDINNEEGIYK
+415 KGDINNEDGMYK

-451 IDDFWKIF
+451 IEDFWEIF
-459 DERLELCYES
+459 NERLELCYES
-469 LMLRYE
+469 LMLRYD
-475 KLKNVTSDAS
+475 KLKNVTSDVS

-499 HTPIYPLLQNGY
+499 HTPIYPLLQDGY
-511 STITLGYIGVYE
+511 ATITLGYIGVYE
-523 CVKALLGVSHTTSE
+523 CVKALLGVSHTTPE

-581 TVRRWGTVDGESN
+581 TVRRWGTVDGVSD

-601 YHVFVEEK
+601 YHVFVEEE

-647 SLIQYIY
+647 SVIQYIY

-677 IMIDDNL
+677 IMIDENL

-705 CGYLGENFWNKG
+705 CGYLGENFWNRG
-717 RTEEIKNRYVHLGS
+717 RTEEIKNRYVHLGA

>member
-1 MADTVIKRDGHVVPF
+1 MVVIKRDGRKVPF
-16 NKEKIGAAILK
+16 DKNKIETAILK
-27 AMKYGSGIE
+27 AMSQGSGVI
-36 KEKIANDIADEIE
+36 KEKIANDIANEIE
-49 DELKNVIEVP
+49 EESKELNE
-59 ISDIE
+59 ISITQIE

-83 EDYRAVREYQRQHNT
+83 EGYRAVREYQRQHNT
-98 IDNKVLGIIDGT
+98 IDNKVLGIIDGSDRDT
-110 NKASLSENSNK
+110 LEENSNK
-121 NEALISTCR
+121 SKSLVSTSR
-130 DLVAEE
+130 DLVSEE
-136 VSKDISLRMMLP
+136 VSKDISLRMKLP

-178 NLEDMLQNGTV
+178 NLEDMLQNSTV
-189 INGKMIEKP
+189 INGKLIEKP

-211 IAQVAS
+211 IAQIAS
-217 AQFGGQ
+217 GQFGGQ

-238 KIIRKEV
+238 ENIRKEV
-245 EEEQIAAHNKIYGGN
+245 EDEIYNIAEYGVENAELIEQ
-260 LISFSDDM
+260 
-268 KLAIEEI
+268 I

-301 NGQSPFLSVFMYIA
+301 NGQSPFLSVFMYIS

-324 AMIIE
+324 AMLIE

-358 DENNMHEDSEYWH
+358 DENNIHEDSKYWY
-371 ITELAAKCVAK
+371 ITELAAECVSK

-415 KGDINNEEGIYK
+415 KGDINNEEGHYK

-437 SINLADCGMSAQGS
+437 SINLADCGLSAQGN

-469 LMLRYE
+469 LILRYE

-485 PIHWQHGAIARLPK
+485 PIHWQHGGIARLPK
-499 HTPIYPLLQNGY
+499 HAPIYPLLQNGY
-511 STITLGYIGVYE
+511 ATITLGYIGVYE
-523 CVKALLGVSHTTSE
+523 CVKSLIGKSHTTPE
-537 GEKLAIEI
+537 GEALALEI
-545 VSYMKKKVLDWKKR
+545 VKYMKSKILEWKKR

-568 TPSESLTEKFAQA
+568 TPSESLTEKFANA
-581 TVRRWGTVDGESN
+581 VVRRWGTVDGENVRS
-594 RNFLTNS
+594 FLTNS
-601 YHVFVEEK
+601 YHVNVEEK
-609 INAFDKLK
+609 IDAFEKLK

-628 GCISYV
+628 GCISYI

-647 SLIQYIY
+647 SVIKFIY

-668 CHVCGYDGE
+668 CHICGYDGE
-677 IMIDDNL
+677 IMIDENL
-684 DWYCPNCGNRDKS
+684 DWYCPNCGNTDKS

-717 RTEEIKNRYVHLGS
+717 RTEEIKNRYVHLGA
-731 GD
+731 GE

>member
-1 MADTVIKRDGHVVPF
+1 MNVIKRNGRIVPF
-16 NKEKIGAAILK
+16 DKSKIKTAILR
-27 AMKYGSGIE
+27 AMHQGSGVI
-36 KEKIANDIADEIE
+36 KDKIADDIANEIE
-49 DELKNVIEVP
+49 NEFIDIDDINISQIEL
-59 ISDIE
+59 S
-64 TLVYNK
+64 VYNK
-70 LISKKQRLTAKAY
+70 LISKKQKLTAKAY

-98 IDNKVLGIIDGT
+98 IDNKVLGIVDGT

-154 HQEGII
+154 HQDGLI
-160 HIHDLGHYLNH
+160 HIHDLGHYLNP

-178 NLEDMLQNGTV
+178 NLLDMLMNGTV
-189 INGKMIEKP
+189 INGKLIERP
-198 HSFRTACT
+198 HRFRTACT

-217 AQFGGQ
+217 GQFGGQ
-223 TITLSHLAPFVRISE
+223 TITLSHLAPFVRFSE
-238 KIIRKEV
+238 EIIRKEV
-245 EEEQIAAHNKIYGGN
+245 EEECEELWDVNFTSKEFIDKIV
-260 LISFSDDM
+260 
-268 KLAIEEI
+268 A
-275 VQKRLAKEVRD
+275 KRLAKEVRD

-301 NGQSPFLSVFMYIA
+301 NGQAPFLSVFMYIA

-324 AMIIE
+324 AMIVE

-358 DENNMHEDSEYWH
+358 DENNIHEDSEYWY
-371 ITELAAKCVAK
+371 ITELAAECVSK

-415 KGDINNEEGIYK
+415 KGGTNNEEGAYK

-451 IDDFWKIF
+451 VEDFWKIF

-475 KLKNVTSDAS
+475 KLKNVTSDVS

-499 HTPIYPLLQNGY
+499 HTPIYPLLQDGY
-511 STITLGYIGVYE
+511 ATITLGYIGVYE
-523 CVKALLGVSHTTSE
+523 CVKSLLGVSHTTPD
-537 GEKLAIEI
+537 GEKLALDI
-545 VSYMKKKVLDWKKR
+545 VKYMKSKVLEWKKR

-568 TPSESLTEKFAQA
+568 TPSESLTEKFANA
-581 TVRRWGTVDGESN
+581 TVKRWGTVDGSEA
-594 RNFLTNS
+594 RGFLTNS
-601 YHVFVEEK
+601 YHVFVEEE
-609 INAFDKLK
+609 ISAFDKLK

-628 GCISYV
+628 GCISYI

-647 SLIQYIY
+647 SVIKYIY

-677 IMIDDNL
+677 IMIDENL
-684 DWYCPNCGNRDKS
+684 DWYCPNCGNKDKS

-717 RTEEIKNRYVHLGS
+717 RTEEIKNRYVHLGC

>member
-1 MADTVIKRDGHVVPF
+1 MTQTVIKRDGRKVAF
-16 NKEKIGAAILK
+16 DKQRIYNAIIK
-27 AMKYGSGIE
+27 AMNQGSGIV
-36 KEKIANDIADEIE
+36 KEKIAEDITNEITDEVMDME
-49 DELKNVIEVP
+49 SVT
-59 ISDIE
+59 ISQIE
-64 TLVYNK
+64 TLVYSK
-70 LISKKQRLTAKAY
+70 LISKKQKLTAKAY

-98 IDNKVLGIIDGT
+98 IDNKVLGIVDGT

-121 NEALISTCR
+121 NETLISTCR

-160 HIHDLGHYLNH
+160 HIHDLGHYLNP

-189 INGKMIEKP
+189 INGKLIEKP

-223 TITLSHLAPFVRISE
+223 TVTLSHLAPFVRISE
-238 KIIRKEV
+238 ERIRKEV
-245 EEEQIAAHNKIYGGN
+245 LEDIYDLN
-260 LISFSDDM
+260 HYDHFVEDDY
-268 KLAIEEI
+268 IEKV

-301 NGQSPFLSVFMYIA
+301 NGQSPFLSVFMYIS

-334 RIQGM
+334 RTQGM
-339 KNEVGVWITPAF
+339 KNEVGAWVTPAF

-358 DENNMHEDSEYWH
+358 DENNIREDSKYWH
-371 ITELAAKCVAK
+371 ITKLAGECVSK

-388 ISAKHMRQNYEGNVF
+388 ISAKHMKQNYEGNVF

-415 KGDINNEEGIYK
+415 KGGINNVEGEYK

-437 SINLADCGMSAQGS
+437 SINLADCGLSAQGNL
-451 IDDFWKIF
+451 DDFWKIF
-459 DERLELCYES
+459 DERLELCFES

-475 KLKNVTSDAS
+475 KLKNVTSDVS

-499 HTPIYPLLQNGY
+499 HAPIYPLLQDGY
-511 STITLGYIGVYE
+511 ATITLGYIGVYE
-523 CVKALLGVSHTTSE
+523 CVKSLIGVSHTTTE
-537 GEKLAIEI
+537 GEKLALEI
-545 VSYMKKKVLDWKKR
+545 VKYMKSKVLEWKKR
-559 TGLGFALYG
+559 TNLGFALYG
-568 TPSESLTEKFAQA
+568 TPSESLTEKFANA
-581 TVRRWGTVDGESN
+581 TVRRWGTVDGTDV
-594 RNFLTNS
+594 RGFLTNS
-601 YHVFVEEK
+601 YHTFVEEK
-609 INAFDKLK
+609 IDAFSKLK

-628 GCISYV
+628 GCISYI

-647 SLIQYIY
+647 EVIKYIY
-654 DNIQYAEINTKSDY
+654 ENIQYAEINTKSDY
-668 CHVCGYDGE
+668 CQACGFDGE

-684 DWYCPNCGNRDKS
+684 EWYCPNCGNRDKAT
-697 KMNVVRRT
+697 MNVVRRT

-717 RTEEIKNRYVHLGS
+717 RTEEIKNRYVHLGC

>member
-1 MADTVIKRDGHVVPF
+1 MANTVVKRDGHIVPF
-16 NKEKIGAAILK
+16 DKEKISTAILK

-36 KEKIANDIADEIE
+36 KEKIANDIANEIE
-49 DELKNVIEVP
+49 SELAGVETVS

-70 LISKKQRLTAKAY
+70 LISKKQKLTAKAY

-238 KIIRKEV
+238 EIIRKEV
-245 EEEQIAAHNKIYGGN
+245 EEEFSGMYGYEDYSGYHQ
-260 LISFSDDM
+260 L
-268 KLAIEEI
+268 IEECI
-275 VQKRLAKEVRD
+275 EDTVRKRLSKEIRD

-301 NGQSPFLSVFMYIA
+301 NGQSPFLSVFMYIS
-315 ENPEYEKET
+315 ENLEYEKET

-334 RIQGM
+334 RIRGM
-339 KNEVGVWITPAF
+339 KNEVGVWVTPAF

-358 DENNMHEDSEYWH
+358 DENNIHEDSEYWYL
-371 ITELAAKCVAK
+371 TELAAECVSK

-388 ISAKHMRQNYEGNVF
+388 ISAKHMRQNYEGN
-403 GCMGCRAWLSPY
+403 
-415 KGDINNEEGIYK
+415 
-427 WYGRFNMGLT
+427 
-437 SINLADCGMSAQGS
+437 
-451 IDDFWKIF
+451 
-459 DERLELCYES
+459 
-469 LMLRYE
+469 
-475 KLKNVTSDAS
+475 
-485 PIHWQHGAIARLPK
+485 
-499 HTPIYPLLQNGY
+499 
-511 STITLGYIGVYE
+511 
-523 CVKALLGVSHTTSE
+523 
-537 GEKLAIEI
+537 
-545 VSYMKKKVLDWKKR
+545 
-559 TGLGFALYG
+559 
-568 TPSESLTEKFAQA
+568 
-581 TVRRWGTVDGESN
+581 
-594 RNFLTNS
+594 
-601 YHVFVEEK
+601 
-609 INAFDKLK
+609 
-617 FESQFHPISSG
+617 
-628 GCISYV
+628 
-634 EAVNLTNNIPAVL
+634 
-647 SLIQYIY
+647 
-654 DNIQYAEINTKSDY
+654 
-668 CHVCGYDGE
+668 
-677 IMIDDNL
+677 
-684 DWYCPNCGNRDKS
+684 
-697 KMNVVRRT
+697 
-705 CGYLGENFWNKG
+705 
-717 RTEEIKNRYVHLGS
+717 
-731 GD
+731 